1 MSSVNFTSSF
11 PRRQNNQNESFWN
24 PISPLTSKSSLTQ
37 NSHQASLT
45 PNPLAAY
52 NRRQSEYP
60 SRVMANSFGTIPVPN
75 FHFDGKRPPRITS
88 PLSNIKPIGFERNI
102 SRQMGYSS
110 FCISEVGEEVPS
122 VEEESGGESPIIT
135 QSLVRGMHPVQHG
148 ASNSMQEDDM
158 SVLDLE
164 NSFAGLNVN
173 EGASPSR
180 GKKSYGTLNSYH
192 PYAQTQG
199 HAANTGMQPP
209 NFPSGHRDITA
220 IFQGPQVQNSLP
232 LRTGASYASSGN
244 IPALVHRAVE
254 HEHKRSITSFGG
266 PEQHM
271 SQFNAQVFSDPS
283 TINDDYTIKIQT
295 PPINFEHQNRNTF
308 SIGSNNSFQNAYPG
322 SAPTQPRSMVP
333 HHNKVP
339 TVSQTPDQSSA
350 SFPSSMR
357 PTGQLLREQGLL
369 APLPSHASNPTNSN
383 HLNSNHTRD
392 SPSKFLC
399 EAHLPPDLNCAVWIQ
414 GIPKAFERQF
424 LYQKLFNAISIGP
437 IVAAYICLGGDQH
450 SSHAAKVVFKHAEH
464 AIRLRQQAHVAG
476 IYMHGNRLRVEANRH
491 GQREYPLRLH
501 YRSRVILLEVFNHA
515 GMDLAFWTMF
525 ISNLGV
531 DDMENCRYLSY
542 SSPRRMVMEFR
553 FARIFGQA
561 SVLLAGIRANAAFE
575 GIVTA
580 RYAPDVRCDVCD
592 MY

>member
-24 PISPLTSKSSLTQ
+24 PISPLTT
-37 NSHQASLT
+37 
-45 PNPLAAY
+45 AY

-60 SRVMANSFGTIPVPN
+60 SRAMANSFGTIPVPN
-75 FHFDGKRPPRITS
+75 FHFDGKKAAANH
-88 PLSNIKPIGFERNI
+88 LPIIQHKAHRKLEKKCHRLK
-102 SRQMGYSS
+102 RR
-110 FCISEVGEEVPS
+110 V
-122 VEEESGGESPIIT
+122 GGESDYHAIFK
-135 QSLVRGMHPVQHG
+135 
-148 ASNSMQEDDM
+148 DDM

-164 NSFAGLNVN
+164 NSVARLNVN

-220 IFQGPQVQNSLP
+220 IFQGPQVQSSLP
-232 LRTGASYASSGN
+232 LRTGASYAPSGS

-322 SAPTQPRSMVP
+322 SAPTQPRSMTT
-333 HHNKVP
+333 HHNAVP

-476 IYMHGNRLRVEANRH
+476 YICTGTVSELKRIGTDSANIRSDCTIEA
-491 GQREYPLRLH
+491 G
-501 YRSRVILLEVFNHA
+501 
-515 GMDLAFWTMF
+515 
-525 ISNLGV
+525 
-531 DDMENCRYLSY
+531 
-542 SSPRRMVMEFR
+542 
-553 FARIFGQA
+553 
-561 SVLLAGIRANAAFE
+561 
-575 GIVTA
+575 
-580 RYAPDVRCDVCD
+580 
-592 MY
+592 

>member
-11 PRRQNNQNESFWN
+11 SRRQNNQNESSWN

-60 SRVMANSFGTIPVPN
+60 SRVMANSFGTIPVSN
-75 FHFDGKRPPRITS
+75 FHFNGKKPPRITS

-122 VEEESGGESPIIT
+122 VEEDK
-135 QSLVRGMHPVQHG
+135 
-148 ASNSMQEDDM
+148 DDM

-164 NSFAGLNVN
+164 NSVARLNVN

-220 IFQGPQVQNSLP
+220 IFQGPQVQSSLP
-232 LRTGASYASSGN
+232 LRTGASYAPSGS

-322 SAPTQPRSMVP
+322 SAPTQPRSMTT
-333 HHNKVP
+333 HHNAVP

-399 EAHLPPDLNCAVWIQ
+399 EAHLPPISTAPF
-414 GIPKAFERQF
+414 GSKASPK
-424 LYQKLFNAISIGP
+424 P
-437 IVAAYICLGGDQH
+437 
-450 SSHAAKVVFKHAEH
+450 SSDNSC
-464 AIRLRQQAHVAG
+464 IR
-476 IYMHGNRLRVEANRH
+476 N
-491 GQREYPLRLH
+491 
-501 YRSRVILLEVFNHA
+501 
-515 GMDLAFWTMF
+515 
-525 ISNLGV
+525 
-531 DDMENCRYLSY
+531 Y
-542 SSPRRMVMEFR
+542 STPSP
-553 FARIFGQA
+553 
-561 SVLLAGIRANAAFE
+561 S
-575 GIVTA
+575 
-580 RYAPDVRCDVCD
+580 AP
-592 MY
+592 